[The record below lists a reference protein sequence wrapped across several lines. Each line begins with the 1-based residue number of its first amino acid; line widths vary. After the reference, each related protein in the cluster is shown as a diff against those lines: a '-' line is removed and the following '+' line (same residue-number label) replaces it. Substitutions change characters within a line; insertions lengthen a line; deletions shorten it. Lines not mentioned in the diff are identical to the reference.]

1 MKVLSGAH
9 SHFDGTIYINGQA
22 ASIQTPKD
30 ASSYGVQT
38 VHQEVD
44 TALVP
49 YLSVGENMMMHEIEK
64 KNICQLER
72 AASQGG
78 SAIKKKWTSTSPQN
92 DLSAI

>member
-9 SHFDGTIYINGQA
+9 SHYEGSIQINGQA

-30 ASSYGVQT
+30 AVSYGVQT

-49 YLSVGENMMMHEIEK
+49 YLSVGENMMMHQIEK
-64 KNICQLER
+64 KHLSTGKCCTVRQL
-72 AASQGG
+72 
-78 SAIKKKWTSTSPQN
+78 N
-92 DLSAI
+92 D